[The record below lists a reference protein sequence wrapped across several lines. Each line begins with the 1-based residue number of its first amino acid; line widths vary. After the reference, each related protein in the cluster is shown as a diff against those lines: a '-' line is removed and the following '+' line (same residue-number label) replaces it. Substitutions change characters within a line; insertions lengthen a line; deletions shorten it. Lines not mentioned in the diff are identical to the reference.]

1 MSLNN
6 VCILYTSTCKLFLN
20 YICLFRISCTVT
32 LLRWLALRICCWWWH
47 CKFSLCLE
55 MKIILNNTEKAFW
68 LAEWLKFP
76 GSCFRCFKEFLAYGD
91 QYTKHGIYSIDV
103 TGRSFSI
110 EKKNLYPAIKLTY
123 SASDNIH
130 TSLTSR
136 FLTYWLNNFSFMLA
150 QKQCP
155 L

>member
-6 VCILYTSTCKLFLN
+6 ICILYTSTCKLFLN

-55 MKIILNNTEKAFW
+55 MKIILNNTERAFW

-76 GSCFRCFKEFLAYGD
+76 LHMRQRVSCLWWLVHQTWYLQYRCYQRKLFHWK
-91 QYTKHGIYSIDV
+91 
-103 TGRSFSI
+103 
-110 EKKNLYPAIKLTY
+110 KKNLYPAIKPTY
-123 SASDNIH
+123 SASDNIN